1 MPVIP
6 KPMRKVNAFKDV
18 KVLTNKDIYDKV
30 GERMPSMPA
39 TGCKAIFGLS
49 KVNAISA
56 GEDLVTR
63 AFHEHETSLQKQA
76 EAAAELANQR
86 SAEPAPAE
94 PAQS

>member
-6 KPMRKVNAFKDV
+6 KSMRKVNAFKDV

-30 GERMPSMPA
+30 GERMPSMPT

-49 KVNAISA
+49 KVTAISA

-63 AFHEHETSLQKQA
+63 AFIDHETSLQKQA
-76 EAAAELANQR
+76 EAAAYLAKQKD
-86 SAEPAPAE
+86 SDPVSVEPSQE
-94 PAQS
+94 

>member
-30 GERMPSMPA
+30 GERMPSMPS

-76 EAAAELANQR
+76 EAAAELAQQKQ
-86 SAEPAPAE
+86 SAPEPVE
-94 PAQS
+94 SSQS

>member
-6 KPMRKVNAFKDV
+6 KSMRKINAFKDV

-30 GERMPSMPA
+30 GQRMPSMPA

-49 KVNAISA
+49 KVTAISA

-63 AFHEHETSLQKQA
+63 AYFDHETSLQEQA
-76 EAAAELANQR
+76 EQAAELAKVQ
-86 SAEPAPAE
+86 SHQPESVE

>member
-6 KPMRKVNAFKDV
+6 KSMRKVNAFKDV

-49 KVNAISA
+49 KVNAISV
-56 GEDLVTR
+56 GEELVTR
-63 AFHEHETSLQKQA
+63 AYVEHETALQKQA
-76 EAAAELANQR
+76 ELAADLAKQQ
-86 SAEPAPAE
+86 SADPEAVE
-94 PAQS
+94 TSQS